1 MPTPEAARGCL
12 PLEGSE
18 PAPSERLRGRER
30 LASAFRLVGRKATT
44 ARRRSRIRGV
54 HLGMLVILGTL
65 TLPAFVSAQTV
76 SMAGSI
82 GDSKALLMING
93 APHTLAVG
101 STVKGVTLKRVTQGQ
116 AEVEIAGKM
125 LLVTMG
131 GAPASVGAGS
141 TGSGATGRE
150 ILIAAGPGGHFV
162 TSGQINGKAV
172 QFMVDT
178 GATSVAMGVGE
189 AERLGIDW
197 RNGQRGASQTAAGVV
212 ATYAVS
218 LTSVRIGDVEVFGVN
233 AMILPAEMP
242 FVLLGNSFLGRF
254 SMRRDSNV
262 MRLEKRD

>member
-1 MPTPEAARGCL
+1 MGARYHHFMAALACAA
-12 PLEGSE
+12 PL
-18 PAPSERLRGRER
+18 L
-30 LASAFRLVGRKATT
+30 LQ
-44 ARRRSRIRGV
+44 
-54 HLGMLVILGTL
+54 
-65 TLPAFVSAQTV
+65 AQTV
-76 SMAGSI
+76 LMAGSI

-116 AEVEIAGKM
+116 AEVEVAGKT

-131 GAPASVGAGS
+131 GAPASVGGGAGNN
-141 TGSGATGRE
+141 ANGRE

-178 GATSVAMGVGE
+178 GATSVAMGFSE

-197 RNGQRGASQTAAGVV
+197 KSGQRGASQTAAGVV

-242 FVLLGNSFLGRF
+242 FVLLGNSFLSRF
-254 SMRRDSNV
+254 SMRRDSDV

>member
-1 MPTPEAARGCL
+1 MSTPEAAGGRL
-12 PLEGSE
+12 PIEE
-18 PAPSERLRGRER
+18 APAD
-30 LASAFRLVGRKATT
+30 
-44 ARRRSRIRGV
+44 RRSRMRGV
-54 HLGMLVILGTL
+54 SLRMLSIIGAL
-65 TLPAFVSAQTV
+65 LPVFVQAQTV

-82 GDSKALLMING
+82 GDTKALLMING

-101 STVKGVTLKRVTQGQ
+101 ASVKGVTLKRVMPGQ
-116 AEVEIAGKM
+116 AEIEIAGKT
-125 LLVTMG
+125 LVVVMG

-141 TGSGATGRE
+141 GGSGANGRE

-162 TSGQINGKAV
+162 TSGQINGKPV

-197 RNGQRGASQTAAGVV
+197 KSGQRGASHTAAGVV
-212 ATYAVS
+212 ATFAVS

-233 AMILPAEMP
+233 AMILPTEMP
-242 FVLLGNSFLGRF
+242 FVLLGNSFLSRF

>member
-1 MPTPEAARGCL
+1 MGLHCRHFIAAL
-12 PLEGSE
+12 AFAAAPL
-18 PAPSERLRGRER
+18 L
-30 LASAFRLVGRKATT
+30 
-44 ARRRSRIRGV
+44 
-54 HLGMLVILGTL
+54 H
-65 TLPAFVSAQTV
+65 AQTV

-82 GDSKALLMING
+82 GDTKALLMING

-101 STVKGVTLKRVTQGQ
+101 STVKGVTLRRVAQGQ
-116 AEVEIAGKM
+116 AEVEIAGKT
-125 LLVTMG
+125 LLVVMG
-131 GAPASVGAGS
+131 GAPASVGG
-141 TGSGATGRE
+141 GGGGGATGRE

-197 RNGQRGASQTAAGVV
+197 KSGQRGASQTAAGVV
-212 ATYAVS
+212 ATYQVS

-233 AMILPAEMP
+233 ATILPAEMP

-254 SMRRDSNV
+254 AMRRDSNV
-262 MRLEKRD
+262 MKLEKRD

>member
-1 MPTPEAARGCL
+1 MGQWFRFAATL
-12 PLEGSE
+12 VPMA
-18 PAPSERLRGRER
+18 PA
-30 LASAFRLVGRKATT
+30 LAF
-44 ARRRSRIRGV
+44 
-54 HLGMLVILGTL
+54 
-65 TLPAFVSAQTV
+65 AQTV

-101 STVKGVTLKRVTQGQ
+101 STIKGVTLKRVMQGQ
-116 AEVEIAGKM
+116 AEVEIAGKT
-125 LLVTMG
+125 LLVAIG
-131 GAPASVGAGS
+131 GAPASVGAG
-141 TGSGATGRE
+141 GGGGATGRE

-162 TSGQINGKAV
+162 TSGQINGKPV

-178 GATSVAMGVGE
+178 GATVVAMGRQE

-197 RNGQRGASQTAAGVV
+197 KAGQRSVGQTAGGMVQA
-212 ATYAVS
+212 YSVS

-242 FVLLGNSFLGRF
+242 FVLLGNSFLSRF

-262 MRLEKRD
+262 MKLEKRD

>member
-1 MPTPEAARGCL
+1 MGVRYHHFMAALACAA
-12 PLEGSE
+12 PL
-18 PAPSERLRGRER
+18 L
-30 LASAFRLVGRKATT
+30 LQ
-44 ARRRSRIRGV
+44 
-54 HLGMLVILGTL
+54 
-65 TLPAFVSAQTV
+65 AQTV

-116 AEVEIAGKM
+116 AEVEVAGKA

-131 GAPASVGAGS
+131 GAPASVGGGGGS
-141 TGSGATGRE
+141 NANGRE

-162 TSGQINGKAV
+162 TSGQINGKQV

-178 GATSVAMGVGE
+178 GATSVAMGVSE

-197 RNGQRGASQTAAGVV
+197 KSGQRGASQTAAGVV

-242 FVLLGNSFLGRF
+242 FVLLGNSFLSRF